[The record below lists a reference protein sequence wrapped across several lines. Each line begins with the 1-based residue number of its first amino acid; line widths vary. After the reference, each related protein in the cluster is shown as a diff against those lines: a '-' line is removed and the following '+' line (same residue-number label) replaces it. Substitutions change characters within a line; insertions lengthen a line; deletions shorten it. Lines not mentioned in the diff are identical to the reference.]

1 MTRGSGSGDHVG
13 IYAYNGPEWVEG
25 MMALYKLRAVPV
37 NVNYRYVETELRYL
51 CDNADLVGLIMQRAF
66 APRVA
71 AIREDLPQLRHV
83 LVAEDG
89 SGASLEGLEQADYEE
104 AIAGA
109 AGGRDFPERSDD
121 DIHMIYT
128 GGTTG
133 MPKGVMWRQEDIF
146 FALCGG
152 IDAYSNE
159 KIDRPEASPSGRP
172 TRPFPASC
180 CLPRRSCTVRARC
193 RRSAG

>member
-1 MTRGSGSGDHVG
+1 
-13 IYAYNGPEWVEG
+13 
-25 MMALYKLRAVPV
+25 MALYKIRAVPV

-51 CDNADLVGLIMQRAF
+51 CDNADLVALILQREF

-71 AIREDLPQLRHV
+71 AIRGDLPQLRH
-83 LVAEDG
+83 LVIADDG
-89 SGASLEGLEQADYEE
+89 SGASVEGLEFADYEE

-109 AGGRDFPERSDD
+109 TPERDFPERSND

-159 KIDRPEASPSGRP
+159 KVDPPGALRPSARP
-172 TRPFPASC
+172 RAPDPA
-180 CLPRRSCTVRARC
+180 
-193 RRSAG
+193 